1 MNFYKSFIL
10 FNIIMVV
17 FSKNIV
23 SKSGLGQVIPCS
35 IGLQFYAEINN
46 TSGEDCTVEIHPDE
60 CCLDANDAKC
70 NIVEVIGTAA
80 DHIPEGSTK
89 TLQLVAPLLDPY
101 DRKGFCTIY
110 VDYKSKSRPKKFI
123 RDTIKIK
130 FDTTLH
136 KDNLPEDTKIC
147 RHVDEDPLN
156 DCKPVHCDTYY
167 NGKKSYF
174 SLIKKRC
181 TEIPTCLT
189 NESSELPFS
198 AYNPV
203 SNKCINKPAI
213 SKDDIEFIKALTGG
227 KDRQTKD
234 ILIIKMME
242 NKTAEAMP
250 YPMSDDLDSEM
261 VPEERVEFNTMNEAL
276 KPPTKPPPCK
286 PCKTTTTEKPVEEKK
301 KCCFL
306 KYFTSKKYTMVILS
320 TVLVIQCCL
329 ICTMILCLSR
339 NCSCCKKKKVIKKIF
354 NYRQDAS
361 VTTPL
366 ICTSNIDTET
376 TDYQYLSES
385 SNYIEKK
392 IKCYKAC
399 QKERKNNVKL
409 SMSDDILSK
418 CLTRRDWNRLP
429 RSETIPEIRN
439 DDDSRTDRQKDTV
452 VEHRKPTDTKVN
464 FQEEVRDHKK
474 PKSVK
479 SIVKRSEAK
488 PPGEQLSDS
497 SEKVIRCH
505 SYNYEG
511 APSGFKKS
519 SHSKNFGLYKQDKK
533 TDSIEQAA
541 QAYFSNDS
549 IEDFLSERGVIF
561 IGDNASKYS
570 FTSISSGAKSSASSQ
585 SSKTSKNNVVKNVIS
600 LLTRKAKTPMSDP
613 GLKKSKPDLDLELL
627 HISQAS
633 MCSSSNESD
642 ICKDLKRI
650 KDSTSSL

>member
-46 TSGEDCTVEIHPDE
+46 TSGEDCSVEIHPDE
-60 CCLDANDAKC
+60 CCLDTNDAKC

-80 DHIPEGSTK
+80 DNIPEGTSK
-89 TLQLVAPLLDPY
+89 TLQLIAPLLDPY

-130 FDTTLH
+130 FDTTLRRL
-136 KDNLPEDTKIC
+136 NLPADAKIC
-147 RHVDEDPLN
+147 KHVDEDPMN
-156 DCKPVHCDTYY
+156 DCKPVHCDTHY
-167 NGKKSYF
+167 NGKRSYY

-181 TEIPTCLT
+181 FEIPTCLAT
-189 NESSELPFS
+189 ESSELPFS

-203 SNKCINKPAI
+203 SNKCINRPAI
-213 SKDDIEFIKALTGG
+213 SKDDIDFIKALTGG
-227 KDRQTKD
+227 KDRKAKD
-234 ILIIKMME
+234 ILIIKMMD
-242 NKTAEAMP
+242 NKNLSHTL
-250 YPMSDDLDSEM
+250 SDPFNAQLDSDIVSRLKGVTNKLRTSTYVETPKPTCKIIKKPKK
-261 VPEERVEFNTMNEAL
+261 PESEN
-276 KPPTKPPPCK
+276 
-286 PCKTTTTEKPVEEKK
+286 
-301 KCCFL
+301 CFVAYL
-306 KYFTSKKYTMVILS
+306 SSNKYTLLVLTCVVIL
-320 TVLVIQCCL
+320 QCCL
-329 ICTMILCLSR
+329 ICTMVYCLTR
-339 NCSCCKKKKVIKKIF
+339 NCSCCRKKKVIKKFF

-399 QKERKNNVKL
+399 QKERKNNAKL

-429 RSETIPEIRN
+429 RSETIPEVRN
-439 DDDSRTDRQKDTV
+439 DDESRERQKDIM
-452 VEHRKPTDTKVN
+452 EHRKSTDTKVN
-464 FQEEVRDHKK
+464 FQEEIREKR
-474 PKSVK
+474 PKSTK
-479 SIVKRSEAK
+479 SIVKKNEAK
-488 PPGEQLSDS
+488 TGEQLSDS

-511 APSGFKKS
+511 GSNMTGYKKS
-519 SHSKNFGLYKQDKK
+519 SHSKTFGLYKHDKK
-533 TDSIEQAA
+533 ADSIEQGA

-570 FTSISSGAKSSASSQ
+570 FTSISSGAKSTASSQ

-650 KDSTSSL
+650 KESTSSL